1 MYEEIKFKCKTKAEL
16 SSAYWRKILQKKKLH
31 QMKVMVLRAVST
43 AMFKIFMQNTKI
55 SHIFIS
61 VLK

>member
-1 MYEEIKFKCKTKAEL
+1 MQNQGRTVFCLLEENITK
-16 SSAYWRKILQKKKLH
+16 KKKLH

>member
-1 MYEEIKFKCKTKAEL
+1 M
-16 SSAYWRKILQKKKLH
+16 RKLNSNAKPRQNCLLLTGGKYYKKKKLH
-31 QMKVMVLRAVST
+31 KMKVMVLRAVST

>member
-1 MYEEIKFKCKTKAEL
+1 MQNQGRTVFCLLEENIT
-16 SSAYWRKILQKKKLH
+16 KKKLH

>member
-16 SSAYWRKILQKKKLH
+16 SSAYWRKILQKKLH
-31 QMKVMVLRAVST
+31 QMKIMVLRAVST